1 MGEILYKLKPGH
13 TITASAARNGVGHI
27 RQVQDETVASRI
39 TTSAVTYG
47 PYMLERD
54 FIVQGDVAVT
64 MAEADIA
71 ANIPS
76 AAQAAML
83 DAIPAADQEDSATV
97 WNDEGVL
104 KVSTAGA

>member
-1 MGEILYKLKPGH
+1 MQTETIHKLKPGH
-13 TITASAARNGVGHI
+13 TITVTKNHNVGHI
-27 RQVQDETVASRI
+27 RQVQDPTIGAVI
-39 TTSAVTYG
+39 TGSHAFG
-47 PYMLERD
+47 PYALERD
-54 FIVQGDVAVT
+54 FLVQGDATVT
-64 MAEADIA
+64 IAEADLT

-104 KVSTAGA
+104 KVSGAGA